1 VSNQAQEAMLKRS
14 QHMGSHDT
22 AKEVRMSM
30 KTWYYDFRPPDAA
43 FCRCFGEIPT
53 AGEAHVEAISAL
65 VRKMH
70 RPSENIAPK
79 LMTVWLPPTSRWPRF
94 CGNLAK

>member
-1 VSNQAQEAMLKRS
+1 
-14 QHMGSHDT
+14 
-22 AKEVRMSM
+22 MSM
-30 KTWYYDFRPPDAA
+30 KTWHYDLRPPDAA
-43 FCRCFGEIPT
+43 FCGCFEGIST
-53 AGEAHVEAISAL
+53 AGEVHVEAIRAL

-70 RPSENIAPK
+70 GPSENFASK